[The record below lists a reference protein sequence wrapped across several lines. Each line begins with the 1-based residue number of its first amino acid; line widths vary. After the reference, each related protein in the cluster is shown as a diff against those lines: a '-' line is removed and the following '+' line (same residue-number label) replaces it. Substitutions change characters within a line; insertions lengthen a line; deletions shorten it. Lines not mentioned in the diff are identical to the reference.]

1 MLNLIS
7 PYKFF
12 ITDYLIY
19 TSTSGSDV
27 TLAAKINK
35 ADDNALDLNREQ
47 GNTVIYI
54 DKDF

>member
-1 MLNLIS
+1 M
-7 PYKFF
+7 
-12 ITDYLIY
+12 
-19 TSTSGSDV
+19 

-47 GNTVIYI
+47 GNTEIYI